1 MVTLQKRLDKMR
13 NNPRDWRIE
22 DLQAIARVLGIEYR
36 SSGGSHVVFRSSC
49 GIHLTIPARR
59 PIKPI
64 YIGQFL
70 ELIDGM
76 KEGDGDETD
85 SEEQV

>member
-13 NNPRDWRIE
+13 NNPR
-22 DLQAIARVLGIEYR
+22 V
-36 SSGGSHVVFRSSC
+36 
-49 GIHLTIPARR
+49 
-59 PIKPI
+59 
-64 YIGQFL
+64 
-70 ELIDGM
+70 